1 MNKTMNKKTAI
12 SVLTIFVVA
21 AIFLGLMLV
30 NKGDGPVTG
39 MIMAD
44 KALENMETYNDA
56 AGTKGDGIYLIV
68 SNAFNK
74 FQEDYQAEIPE
85 SNDLYAAIHF
95 VECPKGSEYTGKW
108 MKDGNL
114 IQEDNGTLL
123 TGPEGVL
130 SYKLDGD
137 SVVKGSYTFE
147 LYDGDKK
154 MFEKTFSVE

>member
-1 MNKTMNKKTAI
+1 MNKKTAI
-12 SVLTIFVVA
+12 FVLTILVAA
-21 AIFLGLMLV
+21 AIFLGFMLV

-39 MIMAD
+39 MIMANR
-44 KALENMETYNDA
+44 ALENMEIYNDA
-56 AGTKGDGIYLIV
+56 AGTKDDGIYLIV

-114 IQEDNGTLL
+114 LQEDNGTLL
-123 TGPEGVL
+123 TGPEGVI

-137 SVVKGSYTFE
+137 SVVKGSYTFK